1 MMVSTLTVTEAI
13 TAILT
18 GTGTLITILTVTV
31 TDTLSDGA
39 DIIGMAAGNG
49 KVTAQYRIQHSE
61 R

>member
-1 MMVSTLTVTEAI
+1 MMVSTLTVTEV
-13 TAILT
+13 TTVILT

-49 KVTAQYRIQHSE
+49 KVTAQCRIQHSE